1 MKILD
6 SNIIIYA
13 SQPDFA
19 FLRPLLIDPDSCAS
33 EITRLEV
40 LGFHQFDE
48 KASSWFVAVFSQIRL
63 LPVDKAVIDKAI
75 SLRQQRKMGVGD
87 AINAATALLHQA
99 ELHTRNTKDFAW
111 IPALKLVN
119 PILLH

>member
-6 SNIIIYA
+6 SNVIIYA
-13 SQPDFA
+13 SQPSFA

-40 LGFHQFDE
+40 LGYHLLDANA
-48 KASSWFVAVFSQIRL
+48 KSWFSTVFSQIRMV
-63 LPVDKAVIDKAI
+63 PVDEPIIDKAI
-75 SLRQQRKMGVGD
+75 ELRQQRKMAVGG
-87 AINAATALLHQA
+87 AIAAATALLNQA
-99 ELHTRNTKDFAW
+99 ELYTRNSKDFAW

-119 PILLH
+119 PIP